1 MAFGVLLTLLGL
13 VLYAMA
19 GFDPKA
25 LTALIPSA
33 LGVLLIILGFI
44 ARGAGERVRMHTMH
58 AAALIGLIGMI
69 GGIVRIA
76 LAVPKLGTENPPSSL
91 ALGGNAVLVLLCG
104 VFLALCVKSFI
115 DARRARKQRQ
125 ATGEHPA

>member
-1 MAFGVLLTLLGL
+1 
-13 VLYAMA
+13 MA

-33 LGVLLIILGFI
+33 LGVILIILGFV
-44 ARGAGERVRMHTMH
+44 ARRASDRGRMHTMH
-58 AAALIGLIGMI
+58 AAALIGLVGLI

-76 LAVPKLGTENPPSSL
+76 LAVPKFGTDNTPSGL
-91 ALGGNAVLVLLCG
+91 ALGGNVVLALLCG

-115 DARRARKQRQ
+115 DVRRARKQRQ
-125 ATGEHPA
+125 ASSEPPA